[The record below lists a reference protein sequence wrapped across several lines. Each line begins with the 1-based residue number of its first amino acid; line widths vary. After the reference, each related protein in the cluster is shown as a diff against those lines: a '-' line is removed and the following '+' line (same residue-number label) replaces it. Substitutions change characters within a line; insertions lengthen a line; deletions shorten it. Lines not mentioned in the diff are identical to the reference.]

1 MAGLSCKWFLW
12 RNNQADIAGWRV
24 IYDHSVMILG
34 PSGEKQ
40 YEATRKEDNYTVIK
54 YESLSVVM
62 HGKIAVDELL

>member
-1 MAGLSCKWFLW
+1 
-12 RNNQADIAGWRV
+12 
-24 IYDHSVMILG
+24 MILG